1 VFDCRRI
8 KKLDTMDRINRIN
21 RMAEASA
28 SKRPP
33 CGILHYLL
41 FLFIL
46 SKYLL
51 FGFESKKIETAWRA
65 P

>member
-1 VFDCRRI
+1 
-8 KKLDTMDRINRIN
+8 M
-21 RMAEASA
+21 
-28 SKRPP
+28 
-33 CGILHYLL
+33 L

>member
-8 KKLDTMDRINRIN
+8 KKLDTMDRIN

-33 CGILHYLL
+33 CGILHILL